1 MGSILFSLSLAACT
15 AGIVLTILAT
25 VNRSNAARIGSA
37 IALWTAAVF
46 QLGAIVLLA
55 RTTGRLPMGNLAD
68 FLMALGWLVLV
79 GYLVVNARWKVPALG
94 LVLPPMAFF
103 LAVLSVILPQKHS
116 VTEPVMASKGVLLF
130 HTSLSTLGMAAF
142 FVAAAMSLVYVLQ
155 DRALKKK
162 QSGAWLRRL
171 PSLHKADKAGLEAL
185 VWGFPLFTVGIVTG
199 IGLLASSHNT
209 VKIGVTKPLF
219 PILAWTIFAVVL
231 VARLARGFRGR
242 KAAYLTIAGFV
253 LGLLTVI
260 GINL

>member
-1 MGSILFSLSLAACT
+1 MGSILFSLSLAAYT
-15 AGIVLTILAT
+15 VGIVLTILAT
-25 VNRSNAARIGSA
+25 VNRSVAAKIGST
-37 IALWTAAVF
+37 IALSAAAAL
-46 QLGAIVLLA
+46 QLAAIILYVRA
-55 RTTGRLPMGNLAD
+55 TGRLPMSNLAD

-79 GYLVVNARWKVPALG
+79 GYLVVNARWMVPALG
-94 LVLPPMAFF
+94 MVLPPMAFF
-103 LAVLSVILPQKHS
+103 LSVLGIVLPQKHS
-116 VTEPVMASKGVLLF
+116 MTEPVMASKGILLF

-142 FVAAAMSLVYVLQ
+142 FIAAAMSLVYVLQ
-155 DRALKKK
+155 DRALKRK
-162 QSGAWLRRL
+162 QSGPWLRRL

-199 IGLLASSHNT
+199 IGLLAMEHDN
-209 VKIGVTKPLF
+209 VKLAVTKPLF

-231 VARLARGFRGR
+231 GARLARGFRGR